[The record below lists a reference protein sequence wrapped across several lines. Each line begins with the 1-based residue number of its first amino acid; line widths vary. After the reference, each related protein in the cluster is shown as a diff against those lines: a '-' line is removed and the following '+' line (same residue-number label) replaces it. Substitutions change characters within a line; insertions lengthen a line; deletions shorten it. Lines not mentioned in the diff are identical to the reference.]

1 MRRLTR
7 TDLAGKRIDVH
18 SHAGVSLKAYA
29 CGEYP
34 YAATIEG
41 LAALQEQGG
50 IDVNVVFPYTADLY
64 FDPAHLMKGE
74 AVPSAHPLSPAPYES
89 ENELL
94 LRENYGFCPETADRF
109 LPFISMDPCRD
120 IDRQIKAI
128 EGLRH
133 PVYGVKTNP
142 VLCQSP
148 VSGLLNKGRA
158 LMELIESRGWPVL
171 FHVAASKEEAFSN
184 AEMAFRV
191 VEAFPKTRFCLAHC
205 IGFHKEYLD
214 RAAALPNVWVDTSAL
229 KIQVQLVHENNPLM
243 PSPADRID
251 ADFSDHKK
259 VMQALVSAY
268 PDKIIWG
275 SDAPAYSYICRRKQ
289 AEGVFT
295 EFRLKGSYRDEVAAL
310 DSLSREKQLRA
321 ANRNS
326 LDFVF
331 GRTLIST

>member
-7 TDLAGKRIDVH
+7 ADLAGKRIDIH

-64 FDPAHLMKGE
+64 FDPVQLTKGE
-74 AVPSAHPLSPAPYES
+74 AVPASHPLSPAPYES

-94 LRENYGFCPETADRF
+94 LRENYDFCPETADRF
-109 LPFISMDPCRD
+109 LPFISMDPCRK
-120 IDRQIKAI
+120 IHEQIKAI
-128 EGLRH
+128 ERLVY
-133 PVYGVKTNP
+133 PVYGVKINP

-148 VSGLLNKGRA
+148 VTGLLNEGRP
-158 LMELIESRGWPVL
+158 LMKLIESRGWPVL
-171 FHVAASKEEAFSN
+171 LHVAVSEQEAFSN
-184 AEMAFRV
+184 AEMTFRV
-191 VEAFPKTRFCLAHC
+191 VEAFPKARFCLAHC
-205 IGFHKEYLD
+205 IGFHKGYLE
-214 RAAALPNVWVDTSAL
+214 RAAELPNVWVDTSAL
-229 KIQVQLVHENNPLM
+229 KIQARLAYEDNPLM
-243 PSPADRID
+243 PPPSERID
-251 ADFSDHKK
+251 ADFSDHKQ
-259 VMQALVSAY
+259 VMRTLVSGY

-289 AEGVFT
+289 AKGVFT
-295 EFRLKGSYRDEVAAL
+295 EFRLKGRYQDEVEAL
-310 DSLSREKQLRA
+310 DSLSREEQGKA

-331 GRTLIST
+331 GPAIST